1 MFIKKFFAVLASL
14 AVLSPIAMHANA
26 QSNFIVIDQAKIM
39 TQSKAGKDINAKLK
53 TIAEQANKELK
64 PTLES
69 LQAEEK
75 SLNET
80 LAPLNQNAI
89 RQNEALVT
97 RIQSFQQR
105 SQSFQQKSQVR
116 AAELELTRRDAW
128 QQFFKALEPALQSV
142 IDENNADVVLDRSS
156 TVHASAGVDR
166 TDAVIAKLDAST
178 PTINVTKQSLPTQSA
193 QQ

>member
-14 AVLSPIAMHANA
+14 AFLSPIAMHANA
-26 QSNFIVIDQAKIM
+26 QSKLIVIDQAKIM